1 MAAMSG
7 WFGKLS
13 VLGLT
18 DNVQSGILRVGLQR
32 LLLLRIFVTF
42 LSVLAL
48 AILENLT
55 PISAPLP
62 LMGILLI
69 TLGVSLLAGFWR
81 LKTAKVI
88 SHYEFFA
95 HLLIDV
101 LVLIVLLSVAGGA
114 SNPLISYLLVL
125 LAIVATLLPPIF
137 AFIFAISGI
146 LIYSFFLIRDLNV
159 DHSDSMASMQ
169 QGQIFE
175 LHLVGMW
182 VIFSVS
188 AILISFFL
196 TRLSSAIREREIMLS
211 EVRENELRNE
221 QLVEIGMLAAGTAHA
236 IGTPLSTMSVLLAEI
251 DLSLQQRVNA
261 ESLKEDILT
270 LRQQL
275 SRCKSSLNELV
286 HYYHKD
292 NPKEEENWLLSDF
305 VSELTD
311 YVTNI
316 HPGSQV
322 EFVLETEDD
331 PYLTAELSLRHAVIN
346 IIENGIKAAA
356 QKVEVRISSPE
367 GSRLEI
373 LVTDDGPGM
382 PTEVMEKMGEPF
394 ISTRKD
400 SMGLGIFLA
409 NAAVQRLGGEI
420 EMYNL
425 QQGGATTLISF
436 PLSLD
441 NRPA

>member
-1 MAAMSG
+1 MTAMSG

-13 VLGLT
+13 SLGLT

-48 AILENLT
+48 AILENLS

-62 LMGILLI
+62 LMGVLLI
-69 TLGVSLLAGFWR
+69 ALGVSLLAGFWR
-81 LKTAKVI
+81 LKIAKVI

-101 LVLIVLLSVAGGA
+101 MVLIVLLSVTGGA

-137 AFIFAISGI
+137 AFIFAIFGI

-251 DLSLQQRVNA
+251 DLSLQKRINA
-261 ESLKEDILT
+261 ESLKDDILT

-286 HYYHKD
+286 HYYQKD
-292 NPKEEENWLLSDF
+292 NSKEKENWLLSEF
-305 VSELTD
+305 VSEIAD

-316 HPGSQV
+316 HPASQV
-322 EFVLETEDD
+322 EFVLDTEDD

-356 QKVEVRISSPE
+356 HKVEVRISSPE

-394 ISTRKD
+394 ISTRKN

-425 QQGGATTLISF
+425 KQGGATTLITL

-441 NRPA
+441 NRPT

>member
-1 MAAMSG
+1 MSG

-13 VLGLT
+13 SLGLT

-48 AILENLT
+48 AILENLS

-62 LMGILLI
+62 LMVILLI

-101 LVLIVLLSVAGGA
+101 LVLIVLLSVTGGA

-125 LAIVATLLPPIF
+125 LAVVATLLPPIF
-137 AFIFAISGI
+137 AFVFAISSI
-146 LIYSFFLIRDLNV
+146 LLYSFFLIRDLNV

-169 QGQIFE
+169 QSQIFE

-188 AILISFFL
+188 AILISLFL
-196 TRLSSAIREREIMLS
+196 TRLSSAIRDREIMLS
-211 EVRENELRNE
+211 KVRENELRNE

-251 DLSLQQRVNA
+251 DLSLQRRINA

-286 HYYHKD
+286 HYYQKD
-292 NPKEEENWLLSDF
+292 NSKEKENWLLSDF
-305 VSELTD
+305 VSEIAD

-316 HPGSQV
+316 HPASQV
-322 EFVLETEDD
+322 EFVLEIKGD

-346 IIENGIKAAA
+346 IIENGIRAATR
-356 QKVEVRISSPE
+356 QVEVRISSPE
-367 GSRLEI
+367 GSRVEI

-382 PTEVMEKMGEPF
+382 PAEVMEKMGEPF

-425 QQGGATTLISF
+425 NQGGATTLIAI
-436 PLSLD
+436 PVSLD
-441 NRPA
+441 NRPT

>member
-55 PISAPLP
+55 SISAPLP

-88 SHYEFFA
+88 SHHEFFA
-95 HLLIDV
+95 HLLMDV
-101 LVLIVLLSVAGGA
+101 LVLIALLSVTGGA

-251 DLSLQQRVNA
+251 DLSLQQRING

-292 NPKEEENWLLSDF
+292 NPKDKENWLLSDF
-305 VSELTD
+305 VSEIAD
-311 YVTNI
+311 YLTNI
-316 HPGSQV
+316 HPASQV
-322 EFVLETEDD
+322 EFVLETKGDL
-331 PYLTAELSLRHAVIN
+331 YLTAELSLRHAVIN
-346 IIENGIKAAA
+346 IIENGIRAATR
-356 QKVEVRISSPE
+356 QVEVRISRPE

-382 PTEVMEKMGEPF
+382 PAEVMEKMGEPF

-425 QQGGATTLISF
+425 KQGGAATLIAIPVSM
-436 PLSLD
+436 D
-441 NRPA
+441 NLPT

>member
-1 MAAMSG
+1 
-7 WFGKLS
+7 
-13 VLGLT
+13 
-18 DNVQSGILRVGLQR
+18 
-32 LLLLRIFVTF
+32 
-42 LSVLAL
+42 
-48 AILENLT
+48 
-55 PISAPLP
+55 
-62 LMGILLI
+62 
-69 TLGVSLLAGFWR
+69 
-81 LKTAKVI
+81 
-88 SHYEFFA
+88 
-95 HLLIDV
+95 
-101 LVLIVLLSVAGGA
+101 
-114 SNPLISYLLVL
+114 
-125 LAIVATLLPPIF
+125 
-137 AFIFAISGI
+137 
-146 LIYSFFLIRDLNV
+146 
-159 DHSDSMASMQ
+159 MQ

-251 DLSLQQRVNA
+251 DLSLQQRINA

-331 PYLTAELSLRHAVIN
+331 LYLTAELSLRHAVIN

>member
-1 MAAMSG
+1 M
-7 WFGKLS
+7 
-13 VLGLT
+13 
-18 DNVQSGILRVGLQR
+18 
-32 LLLLRIFVTF
+32 
-42 LSVLAL
+42 
-48 AILENLT
+48 
-55 PISAPLP
+55 
-62 LMGILLI
+62 
-69 TLGVSLLAGFWR
+69 
-81 LKTAKVI
+81 
-88 SHYEFFA
+88 
-95 HLLIDV
+95 
-101 LVLIVLLSVAGGA
+101 LIVLLSVAGGA

-159 DHSDSMASMQ
+159 DHSNSMASMQ
-169 QGQIFE
+169 QGEIFE

-188 AILISFFL
+188 AVLISFFL

-251 DLSLQQRVNA
+251 DLSLQQRINA

-292 NPKEEENWLLSDF
+292 NPKEKGNWLLSDF
-305 VSELTD
+305 VSEIKD

-322 EFVLETEDD
+322 EFVLETQDD

>member
-1 MAAMSG
+1 MTAMSG

-13 VLGLT
+13 SLGLT

-48 AILENLT
+48 AILENLS

-62 LMGILLI
+62 LMVILLI

-101 LVLIVLLSVAGGA
+101 LVLIVLLSVTGGA

-137 AFIFAISGI
+137 AFIFALFGI
-146 LIYSFFLIRDLNV
+146 LLYSFFLIRDLNV

-169 QGQIFE
+169 QDQIFE

-182 VIFSVS
+182 IIFSVS

-211 EVRENELRNE
+211 KVRENELRNE

-251 DLSLQQRVNA
+251 DLALQRRINA

-286 HYYHKD
+286 HYYQKD
-292 NPKEEENWLLSDF
+292 NSKEKENWLLSEF
-305 VSELTD
+305 VSEIAD

-316 HPGSQV
+316 HPASQV
-322 EFVLETEDD
+322 EFVLETKGD

-346 IIENGIKAAA
+346 IIENGIRAATR
-356 QKVEVRISSPE
+356 QVEVRISSPK

-382 PTEVMEKMGEPF
+382 PAEVMEKMGEPF

-425 QQGGATTLISF
+425 KQGGATTLIAI
-436 PLSLD
+436 PVSLD
-441 NRPA
+441 NRPT